1 MEVICDCAPVPDK
14 LIVKG
19 EFAALL
25 VMVMLPETVPV
36 PPGVNVAVKVVL
48 CAGLRIIPDPP
59 LTLNPGPEMP
69 TFEIVTIEFPELVK
83 ITLMLPLLPTFTLP
97 KFKLDGLA
105 VSCAD
110 AGVIVTVAFA
120 ELVEAKAL
128 CAVTVTG
135 FAGTLDGAVYRPVD
149 EIVPTDEF
157 PPRMPPTNQFTA
169 VFVVPETVA
178 VNCCDRPT
186 WTFAL
191 VGEME
196 TETGVAAGT
205 MVTLAFA

>member
-25 VMVMLPETVPV
+25 VMVMLPETVPL
-36 PPGVNVAVKVVL
+36 PPGVNFAVKVVL

-110 AGVIVTVAFA
+110 AGVIVT
-120 ELVEAKAL
+120 
-128 CAVTVTG
+128 G

-169 VFVVPETVA
+169 VFVVPEIVA
-178 VNCCDRPT
+178 VN
-186 WTFAL
+186 
-191 VGEME
+191 
-196 TETGVAAGT
+196 
-205 MVTLAFA
+205 